1 LKEFISSLPGNILD
15 CIKDK
20 LEESILEPEKFIEK
34 TKKLLELIPKQ
45 NSALCSWLF
54 THLNHITANYESNK
68 LTDDAISKIW
78 GAALGITPH
87 LTMGLSRNASEFF
100 PDTKLEKGRTILR

>member
-1 LKEFISSLPGNILD
+1 MNQINSQVMWRRTPLYLKRFS
-15 CIKDK
+15 
-20 LEESILEPEKFIEK
+20 
-34 TKKLLELIPKQ
+34 
-45 NSALCSWLF
+45 
-54 THLNHITANYESNK
+54 
-68 LTDDAISKIW
+68 DDAISKIW

>member
-1 LKEFISSLPGNILD
+1 M
-15 CIKDK
+15 
-20 LEESILEPEKFIEK
+20 
-34 TKKLLELIPKQ
+34 TKSNLTGRNLSVHAVYLIFFQ
-45 NSALCSWLF
+45 
-54 THLNHITANYESNK
+54 
-68 LTDDAISKIW
+68 DDAISKIW

>member
-1 LKEFISSLPGNILD
+1 MCAKKERFYETIFGIRRKTESDVQKSQFQKFFSGTVYTLIIFKQIS
-15 CIKDK
+15 
-20 LEESILEPEKFIEK
+20 
-34 TKKLLELIPKQ
+34 
-45 NSALCSWLF
+45 
-54 THLNHITANYESNK
+54 
-68 LTDDAISKIW
+68 DDAISKIW

>member
-1 LKEFISSLPGNILD
+1 MKPFSESGEKLNPMFKNLNFKIFSGTVYTLIIFKQIS
-15 CIKDK
+15 
-20 LEESILEPEKFIEK
+20 
-34 TKKLLELIPKQ
+34 
-45 NSALCSWLF
+45 
-54 THLNHITANYESNK
+54 
-68 LTDDAISKIW
+68 DDAISKIW